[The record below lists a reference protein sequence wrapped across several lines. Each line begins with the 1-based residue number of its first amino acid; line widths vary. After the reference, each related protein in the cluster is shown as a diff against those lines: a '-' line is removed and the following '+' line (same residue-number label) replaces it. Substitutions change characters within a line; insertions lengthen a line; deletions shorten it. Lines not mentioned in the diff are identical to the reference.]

1 MPEAPAVGTCPVC
14 GTGGCR
20 HLTDD
25 AGLEYVACYLGDSG
39 SEKMTMSLEGMAL
52 LFPSSDTF
60 NLSSRP
66 LANHTIYLDFNGHV
80 TFGTKWNNG
89 ATGTFSTPAYSLDA
103 DFKNF
108 SSTEHAAIQEIWAR
122 VAEDFAPF
130 DVNVTTYEPDL
141 FDLSKGS
148 SSDQRWGVRV
158 VIGGDGAWYNDP
170 RGTSAAGVAYTDS
183 FNWNDDTPCFVF
195 AGQSWN
201 ANLAV
206 VASSASHEAGHTL
219 GLGHDGHTGS
229 GQYYGGRGSWFS
241 EVSWGPIMGNPGF
254 SQPISLTQW
263 SKGDYGGATNFE
275 DDLAIITTRNGFG
288 YRPDDHGNSFAAAT
302 RINNIGSTFT
312 AKGLIHTAGDVDVFA
327 FESNGTLLATISPA
341 AVGANLDVS
350 ASLWN
355 AAGSFVAASNPID
368 RIGASFSLNV
378 VPGLYY
384 LVVGGTGMGDPA
396 TTGYTS
402 YGSLGQYTVD
412 VNRGSLALPVVS
424 VVASDP
430 TAAEGSPADSGRF
443 TISRSGAAT
452 DRLLVSFGIGGTATE
467 GVDYARLSDVEFA
480 PGVSSVFVFVD
491 VIDDTVVEGSETVT
505 LTLAPTFVYTVG
517 SPSSATVT
525 IADNDFAPEI
535 ELRGNGFSISDGD
548 TTPSTSDHTDFS
560 GAPIAGGMLS
570 RTFTIINSGSGAL
583 LLSGS
588 PRVQVSGTHAGDFS
602 VITTPPSSVAAGSS
616 TTFEVRFAPS
626 AAGLRSARISIA
638 NNDAN
643 ENPFDFS
650 IQGTGTLVPEI
661 DVRGNGFSISD
672 GDTTP
677 SSTDHTDF
685 GNVSVA
691 GSTLTRTF
699 TVANSGS
706 AALALTGS
714 PRVQITGSHAGDFS
728 ISVLPTSP
736 LQAGSSTT
744 FQVRFDPSAAGL
756 RTARI
761 SIANDDA
768 DENPYDFSIMGTGTL
783 PPAPEIDVRG
793 NGVSLT
799 SGDATPSSGDN
810 TDFGST
816 TIASGTV
823 FRTFMVTNA
832 GTATLTLSGS
842 PRVQITGS
850 HASDFSVVTQ
860 PVSPLAANATTHFEV
875 QFRPSAAGLRVGR
888 VVIANDDADEN
899 PFEFA
904 IQGTGMMPLV
914 PEIDLRGN
922 GVSIIDG
929 DITPSTAD
937 HTDFG
942 TTGTTGGTVTRTF
955 TVANTGTS
963 TLSLTGSPLVQLTGS
978 HANDFTVISSPGS
991 TVGAGS
997 ATTFQVTFDP
1007 SAAGLRTATITIASN
1022 DANEE
1027 TYSFMIQ
1034 GTGTAPTEWIIDD
1047 FSSGFRRTGST
1058 WYSLSGQN
1066 MYGGGGLY
1074 APRAGRP
1081 HAGHW
1086 TVSGLEP
1093 GRYRVMATW
1102 QAAANR
1108 GSNVPYALF
1117 DGNTRLRQVRVNQRL
1132 APSGES
1138 GSGLRWHSLGTVT
1151 ISGGSLRV
1159 TMTNAANGLVVADAV
1174 RVVREVPRPEMGM
1187 RGGTTE
1193 ITAGD
1198 STPGRSDGTD
1208 FGLVLVGGGSGE
1220 AAFTITNSGTGPL
1233 TLTGSP
1239 QVQITGSHA
1248 SDFSVAAQPSSP
1260 VAVGAT
1266 TTFRVT
1272 FNPSATGVRAA
1283 RIVILNDD
1291 PDESP
1296 YEFAIQGTGVATLEP
1311 DIDVRWTTPLPS
1323 IPDGD
1328 TTPTP
1333 VDGTDF
1339 GAVAVGG
1346 SWTRTFTITNAG
1358 TASLS
1363 LAGSPRIE
1371 VSGSHPAD
1379 FTIATMPAATVAPGS
1394 STTFRLIFRPSAEG
1408 LRTARI
1414 VIPSNDP
1421 DENPY
1426 DFSIQGTGMLV
1437 IDNRGPGFR
1446 RTGSGW
1452 TSVPTDDAYGGS
1464 HLYAFKAGRASAA
1477 HWEFTGLEPGRYE
1490 VMTTWRPHSNRGTN
1504 VPYSIHD
1511 GGLRISETRVNQR
1524 LAPADDYAGGSFW
1537 HSLGTVVISR
1547 GSLRVTMTNAA
1558 NGVVVADAVRIIR
1571 LETSAVASAPTT
1583 AAATRFALIAAAQEY
1598 MRDTKPATTVRGPR
1612 GR

>member
-756 RTARI
+756 R
-761 SIANDDA
+761 
-768 DENPYDFSIMGTGTL
+768 
-783 PPAPEIDVRG
+783 
-793 NGVSLT
+793 
-799 SGDATPSSGDN
+799 
-810 TDFGST
+810 
-816 TIASGTV
+816 
-823 FRTFMVTNA
+823 
-832 GTATLTLSGS
+832 
-842 PRVQITGS
+842 
-850 HASDFSVVTQ
+850 
-860 PVSPLAANATTHFEV
+860 
-875 QFRPSAAGLRVGR
+875 VGR

-1511 GGLRISETRVNQR
+1511 GGLRISEPRVNQR